1 MGNPF
6 WRKRRGSSIASASE
20 RGRRRRR
27 RGVWKGVGRG
37 LTWAVRV
44 QRTRMFHQ
52 SIPTPKR
59 RAPLSSFGVIPFRI
73 SGSRFSEGHP
83 CSVRYHIS
91 RVESLLNLP
100 LRWTHHSHSRE
111 LRLIRVERRILME
124 FNGISR
130 SENPFLDS
138 PRDNRSS
145 SVKSIINYF
154 LDIRYWKTII
164 E

>member
-20 RGRRRRR
+20 RGGGGGGE
-27 RGVWKGVGRG
+27 GVGKGLEGRG

-130 SENPFLDS
+130 SENPFLDI

-145 SVKSIINYF
+145 SVKSIV
-154 LDIRYWKTII
+154 L
-164 E
+164 